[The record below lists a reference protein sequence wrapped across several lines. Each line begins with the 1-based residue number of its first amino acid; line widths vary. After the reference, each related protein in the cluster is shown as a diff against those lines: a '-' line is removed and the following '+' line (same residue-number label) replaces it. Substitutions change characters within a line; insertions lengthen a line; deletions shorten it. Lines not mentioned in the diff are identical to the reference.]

1 MKFLPYAV
9 LLLTL
14 ASTSVATAQDP
25 SYRVLLGIDPSDDV
39 GQQEQL
45 LGEPLA
51 PSLSSA
57 LENYVQ
63 VKQTTNLTDV
73 MRATYTEENDIV
85 IGPPHITASAINHGY
100 QLMARNIRNAR
111 FVLIAR
117 SGVAHIE
124 DMNGKRLYLTQQ
136 DSTRAYLAKGML
148 REANFNIT
156 KFRKITYGKTSGAGL
171 LALQSNLC
179 DVTVAEE
186 SEATRW
192 MESHPGIATI
202 LKISREVPAGMAIA
216 VKKNMAP
223 AERKALLAWVDSP
236 AARSAGLGRLQAASA
251 IDKELYNYIA
261 ALDIATPVALP
272 SAAPVNAQ

>member
-124 DMNGKRLYLTQQ
+124 DMNGK
-136 DSTRAYLAKGML
+136 
-148 REANFNIT
+148 
-156 KFRKITYGKTSGAGL
+156 
-171 LALQSNLC
+171 
-179 DVTVAEE
+179 
-186 SEATRW
+186 
-192 MESHPGIATI
+192 
-202 LKISREVPAGMAIA
+202 
-216 VKKNMAP
+216 
-223 AERKALLAWVDSP
+223 
-236 AARSAGLGRLQAASA
+236 
-251 IDKELYNYIA
+251 
-261 ALDIATPVALP
+261 
-272 SAAPVNAQ
+272 